1 MSELAFFNPEAD
13 NISHVPL
20 RLSSKNLTVVTCQ
33 QKKIPQPKS
42 TDVDFPSRTASFSPS
57 LHTLPFSLHF
67 LQTHTAVTTKDSIW
81 TGVGVRI
88 SISRA
93 TTMINIKFKR
103 LMSWSAA
110 PLYSCRWG
118 RMFGC

>member
-1 MSELAFFNPEAD
+1 MYRIASIVKQKPYCLGYMSTEEDTSAK
-13 NISHVPL
+13 VY
-20 RLSSKNLTVVTCQ
+20 R
-33 QKKIPQPKS
+33 
-42 TDVDFPSRTASFSPS
+42 RRFSLQDSLIFPS
-57 LHTLPFSLHF
+57 LHTLPFSLHL
-67 LQTHTAVTTKDSIW
+67 LQAHTAVTAKDSIW

-118 RMFGC
+118 GMFGC